1 MLIDEYENDE
11 NVKGGIEIDIVNE
24 ISSDENIKVLETL
37 KKEKVAKVSELR
49 KVEKEVP
56 KETYNLDS
64 DEEETQI
71 KITSSEFQAQKRRET
86 K

>member
-24 ISSDENIKVLETL
+24 ISSDENLKVLETL

>member
-11 NVKGGIEIDIVNE
+11 NVKEGIEIDIVNE
-24 ISSDENIKVLETL
+24 ISSDENLKVLETL

-49 KVEKEVP
+49 KIEKEVP

>member
-49 KVEKEVP
+49 KIEKEVP

-71 KITSSEFQAQKRRET
+71 KITSSEFQA
-86 K
+86 

>member
-37 KKEKVAKVSELR
+37 KKEKVVKVSELR